1 MKQSSSNRKVNEQ
14 AREVIASILLFEISD
29 PRLELV
35 TITGCEVSYD
45 RSVCNVFYTTEP
57 ERYEDVA
64 AAFSKA
70 AGRIRS
76 LMARKLSWRIA
87 PELRFLLDKSVD
99 QAERI
104 ASALAADAQRSAS
117 VEPTDADVPADAD
130 PMADRLAEAQW
141 EERDA
146 REDGADE

>member
-14 AREVIASILLFEISD
+14 AREVIAGILLFEISD

-57 ERYEDVA
+57 DRYEDVA
-64 AAFSKA
+64 AFQKA
-70 AGRIRS
+70 SGRIRS

-99 QAERI
+99 EAERI
-104 ASALAADAQRSAS
+104 ASALERDAARNKVAA
-117 VEPTDADVPADAD
+117 PTDSDVPADAD
-130 PMADRLAEAQW
+130 IMADREAQAQQAS
-141 EERDA
+141 EGE
-146 REDGADE
+146 